1 MTHMVSLS
9 LSLSNSIVAPFS
21 SSDLFFSTL
30 NLILFDFSTQRET
43 GNFLLTIHFLYK
55 VRERRDEKN
64 LSGLNATWP
73 DTSDTKTRMTGCFS
87 LTESRNW
94 CYRSAFRRAGLQSAI
109 TDLQDGTVMHCW
121 VPKDRVG
128 SRPDLLLIHGLGA
141 NALWQWGD
149 VVGRF
154 AGHFNVYV
162 PDLLFF
168 GYSFTARPERC
179 ESFHAQCIMRVME
192 AHSVRRMSV
201 VGLSYGGFIG
211 YSIAA
216 QYPAAVESLVICCAA
231 VCMEEKDLKDGV
243 FRISDLEEAAE
254 ILVPQTP
261 DRLRELMG
269 FTLYRGP
276 PLRLIPSCILNDFIH
291 AMCADYVE
299 EKRDLIRAIPRGR
312 KISELPKI
320 TQPTLIIWGEHDQV
334 FPLDLGH
341 RLKRHIGDNAELV
354 VVKDAGHAFNVQKPK
369 EFYMH
374 LKHFL
379 IDRPSLPQHNHQKP

>member
-168 GYSFTARPERC
+168 GYSFTARPER
-179 ESFHAQCIMRVME
+179 
-192 AHSVRRMSV
+192 
-201 VGLSYGGFIG
+201 GFDFR
-211 YSIAA
+211 S
-216 QYPAAVESLVICCAA
+216 PEVE
-231 VCMEEKDLKDGV
+231 
-243 FRISDLEEAAE
+243 LE
-254 ILVPQTP
+254 LNTYV
-261 DRLRELMG
+261 
-269 FTLYRGP
+269 TL
-276 PLRLIPSCILNDFIH
+276 